1 MGYEYTVWWR
11 NAGHGLARCRAMS
24 RDKEGG
30 GRRQTS
36 AALKVPSLAVCPKQ
50 RCLRGALVFFGV
62 KSYLS
67 LIGFHICA
75 ISLCLVFKNHLK
87 LCMRERESVC
97 VCFLAFNLSN
107 LRFLNT
113 NFLSDSDKS
122 ALLKQP
128 QQASPVCGKPTMWLS
143 L

>member
-1 MGYEYTVWWR
+1 MGWQD
-11 NAGHGLARCRAMS
+11 GRAMI

-36 AALKVPSLAVCPKQ
+36 AALKVPSLTVCPTQ

-67 LIGFHICA
+67 LIGFRVCA

-87 LCMRERESVC
+87 LCMREREYVC
-97 VCFLAFNLSN
+97 VCMFVS
-107 LRFLNT
+107 
-113 NFLSDSDKS
+113 
-122 ALLKQP
+122 
-128 QQASPVCGKPTMWLS
+128 
-143 L
+143 

>member
-1 MGYEYTVWWR
+1 
-11 NAGHGLARCRAMS
+11 MS

-87 LCMRERESVC
+87 LCMRERECVC
-97 VCFLAFNLSN
+97 V
-107 LRFLNT
+107 
-113 NFLSDSDKS
+113 FLSLQPLQL
-122 ALLKQP
+122 ALLKY
-128 QQASPVCGKPTMWLS
+128 
-143 L
+143 